1 MAAWVVDLVVG
12 GAAQALQIDDIL
24 YDETSPYQHIQVAA
38 SPLFGRML
46 ILDDAVQT
54 TERDEHVYHE
64 MLVHLPLLT
73 HPAPR
78 RVLIIGGGDGG
89 TLEEVLKHPVEQA
102 TMVEIDRA
110 VVDAS
115 RAYLPGIA
123 GRAFEDPRATVRIAD
138 GIAFVRETNERF
150 DAILVDSTDPKG
162 AATALFSEEF
172 FAGCARVL
180 TPGAV
185 LAMQSGSLL
194 YQRDLLERV
203 RGALIRHFSLVLPYW
218 AAVPAYPG
226 TLWTFTL
233 ASKGGDPRL
242 IAGQV
247 LARRIQGFGLRYYDA
262 AVHHA
267 ALALPPVP
275 ALPQLAHGADDQRPD
290 HHGP

>member
-1 MAAWVVDLVVG
+1 MTQWVVDLVVG
-12 GAAQALQIDDIL
+12 GTAQALQVDDLL
-24 YDETSPYQHIQVAA
+24 YDGLSAYQHIQVAV

-110 VVDAS
+110 VVDVS

-123 GRAFEDPRATVRIAD
+123 GGAFDDPRTQLLIAD
-138 GIAFVRETNERF
+138 GIAFVRETAERF

-162 AATALFSEEF
+162 PGVALFSEEF
-172 FAGCARVL
+172 FAMCARVL
-180 TPGAV
+180 TAGGI
-185 LAMQSGSLL
+185 LTMQSGSLL
-194 YQRDLLERV
+194 YQHDLLERV
-203 RGALIRHFSLVLPYW
+203 RRDLSAVFPLVIPYW

-233 ASKGGDPRL
+233 ASRGADPR
-242 IAGQV
+242 QV
-247 LARRIQGFGLRYYDA
+247 DREAAVRRSQGFGLRYYSADT
-262 AVHHA
+262 HHA
-267 ALALPPVP
+267 ALSLPAVP
-275 ALPQLAHGADDQRPD
+275 
-290 HHGP
+290 